1 MVRFLYITDTH
12 LGSNGAGF
20 QQQPAY
26 PDQLGHL
33 LDGIRHIL
41 KEESE
46 IDFILHGGDM
56 VHGCSEHTI
65 EMAREAFQ
73 FDVPLYL
80 SVGNHDLDRPDAAE
94 LWLKH
99 APGFFA
105 SGKALDYQVQVNGV
119 MLHVMPNQWDRE
131 QLYYWKQAQDPFYTE
146 DQMRRLEADIRRDPD
161 LIHLLAV
168 HNPVFGVMPEQTGL
182 MEVIHEVDSDFR
194 RYILDLMDRY
204 PQLKC
209 VLSGHNH
216 INSLYHVEGGLLLSS
231 SSLIETPF
239 EYKIIEINQ
248 NRIQVETRSLPIQ
261 SPLKSSQSADFMPDY
276 RVDRSYVQG
285 RRQDR
290 EAVFK
295 WE

>member
-12 LGSNGAGF
+12 LGSNGTGF

-26 PDQLGHL
+26 PGQLDYL

-41 KEESE
+41 REEAE
-46 IDFILHGGDM
+46 INFILHGGDM
-56 VHGCSEHTI
+56 VGSCTERTLG
-65 EMAREAFQ
+65 MAREAFR
-73 FDVPLYL
+73 FDVPVYL
-80 SVGNHDLDRPDAAE
+80 SVGNHDLDRPDAGE

-105 SGKALDYQVQVNGV
+105 SGDALDYRVQVNGV
-119 MLHVMPNQWDRE
+119 MLHVMPNQWE
-131 QLYYWKQAQDPFYTE
+131 PGQLYYWKKTQVPFYTE
-146 DQMRRLEADIRRDPD
+146 DQMRRLEADISEYPD

-182 MEVIHEVDSDFR
+182 PEVIHDVDSEFR
-194 RYILDLMDRY
+194 RYVLDLMDRH

-216 INSLYHVEGGLLLSS
+216 INSLYHTEGGLLLSS

-239 EYKIIEINQ
+239 EYKIIEIDRNSI
-248 NRIQVETRSLPIQ
+248 RVETRSLPIPSQ
-261 SPLKSSQSADFMPDY
+261 SGSSLSADFTPEY

-290 EAVFK
+290 EAVLK

>member
-12 LGSNGAGF
+12 LGSKGTGF

-26 PDQLGHL
+26 PEQLDYL
-33 LDGIRHIL
+33 LDAFRHIL
-41 KEESE
+41 KEEAE
-46 IDFILHGGDM
+46 FDFILHGGDM
-56 VHGCSEHTI
+56 VDSCTERTI
-65 EMAREAFQ
+65 GMAREAFR

-80 SVGNHDLDRPDAAE
+80 SVGNHDLDRPDAGE

-105 SGKALDYQVQVNGV
+105 SGDALDYQVRVNGV
-119 MLHVMPNQWDRE
+119 MLHVMPNQWERDK
-131 QLYYWKQAQDPFYTE
+131 LYYWDKVQVPFYTA
-146 DQMRRLEADIRRDPD
+146 DQMLRLEANISRYPD

-182 MEVIHEVDSDFR
+182 AEVIHDVDSEFR
-194 RYILDLMDRY
+194 RYILNLMDRH

-216 INSLYHVEGGLLLSS
+216 INTLYHTEGGLLLSS

-239 EYKIIEINQ
+239 EYKIIEIDENS
-248 NRIQVETRSLPIQ
+248 IHVETRSLKIP
-261 SPLKSSQSADFMPDY
+261 SRFNSNLNTDFTPDY
-276 RVDRSYVQG
+276 KVDRSYVQG
-285 RRQDR
+285 GRRDR
-290 EAVFK
+290 EAVLK